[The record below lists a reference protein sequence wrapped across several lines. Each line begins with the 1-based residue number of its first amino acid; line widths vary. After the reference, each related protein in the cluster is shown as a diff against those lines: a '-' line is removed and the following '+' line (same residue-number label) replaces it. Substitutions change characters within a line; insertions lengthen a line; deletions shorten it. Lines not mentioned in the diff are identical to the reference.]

1 MKRITPIGAL
11 DGMVLKHQTDYE
23 IVKEQMNA
31 DPTFVPTEKW
41 IEERITDIIN
51 YAVLL
56 EGLIEDRRE
65 ELRSK
70 I

>member
-1 MKRITPIGAL
+1 
-11 DGMVLKHQTDYE
+11 
-23 IVKEQMNA
+23 MNA
-31 DPTFVPTEKW
+31 DPTFVPIEKW

-65 ELRSK
+65 ELRNK